1 MTKQTAFTRWLDTLV
16 EEKGYDPETL
26 FEVEGESGTNWM
38 PLEVVLDA
46 IKATSPRE
54 QKAIQ
59 TVLVRLDFLNQDC
72 LGYFKHLAQALAI

>member
-16 EEKGYDPETL
+16 EEKGYDLEEI

-59 TVLVRLDFLNQDC
+59 TVLVRLDFMNRNC
-72 LGYFKHLAQALAI
+72 LDYFKHLAQALAI

>member
-1 MTKQTAFTRWLDTLV
+1 MRKTAFTRWLDTLV

-38 PLEVVLDA
+38 PLAVVVDA
-46 IKATSPRE
+46 IKATSPQE

-59 TVLVRLDFLNQDC
+59 SMLVRLDFLNRDC
-72 LGYFKHLAQALAI
+72 LDYFRHLAQALAI